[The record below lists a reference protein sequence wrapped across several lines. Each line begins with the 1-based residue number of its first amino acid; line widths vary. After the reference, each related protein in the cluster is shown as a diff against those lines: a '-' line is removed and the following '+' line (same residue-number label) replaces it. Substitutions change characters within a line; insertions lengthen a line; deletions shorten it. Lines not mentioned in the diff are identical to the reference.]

1 VAPEAAFFNRTL
13 QEVPGMNARAHIIR
27 HYPVWLA
34 LLTPLAVAAVMLP
47 LRSHVPNTSLALAM
61 VVVVALVVLPGHR
74 LAALIAGLSAG
85 VWFDFFFT
93 RPYESFSIQ
102 RSADVQTTVLLA
114 LVGVVIGEIAARRR
128 QARGDMTTARGEVLS
143 LYVIAEMLA
152 SGSKAEQVVTLV
164 GEQLRELLFLVD
176 CRFES
181 DGQERNGP
189 VLDRSGELLYGRLEW
204 DLDREGFP
212 NRDVVLAV
220 EAGRSR
226 FGSYILRG
234 PALGVPISQDR
245 RLAAVALS
253 DLAGAA
259 LSQESS
265 GPDPDR
271 YWTPSRN

>member
-1 VAPEAAFFNRTL
+1 
-13 QEVPGMNARAHIIR
+13 MNARAHIIR

-34 LLTPLAVAAVMLP
+34 LLAPLAAAAVMIP
-47 LRSHVPNTSLALAM
+47 LRSHVLNTSLALAM

-93 RPYESFSIQ
+93 KPYESFSIE

-114 LVGVVIGEIAARRR
+114 LVGVLIGEIAARRR
-128 QARGDMTTARGEVLS
+128 QARGEMTTARGEVLS

-152 SGSKAEQVVTLV
+152 AGSKAEQVVTLV

-176 CRFES
+176 SRYQPGVWE
-181 DGQERNGP
+181 QNGP
-189 VLDRSGELLYGRLEW
+189 VLERSGELHYGRLEW
-204 DLDREGFP
+204 DLDRDGFP
-212 NRDVVLAV
+212 NRDVILPV
-220 EAGRSR
+220 EAGRHR

-259 LSQESS
+259 LSRESS
-265 GPDPDR
+265 GNQPAR
-271 YWTPSRN
+271 YGTPSSN